1 MIAAAL
7 DGIARNLDPG
17 APVDQDPGNLTD
29 AERAARGIQRF
40 PETAGAALDELE
52 RDEVLMTALGAPLGN
67 EYLKVRRA
75 EAAAYAEHDTAYELA
90 QHFFK
95 Y

>member
-1 MIAAAL
+1 
-7 DGIARNLDPG
+7 
-17 APVDQDPGNLTD
+17 
-29 AERAARGIQRF
+29 
-40 PETAGAALDELE
+40 
-52 RDEVLMTALGAPLGN
+52 MTALGAPLGN

-75 EAAAYAEHDTAYELA
+75 EAAVYADHDDAYELE